1 MATAGSIPY
10 RHIVI
15 EGGIGAGKSTL
26 ARAIAERLE
35 VAPVLEP
42 FADNPFLEQF
52 YSDPE
57 RYAFPVELSFLAQRY
72 KQLKGAITAR
82 NLFRD
87 ALVAD
92 YVFAKSDLFAK
103 ITLPKAEYT
112 LFRNL
117 FDVMAEGMP
126 SPELIVYLR
135 PGPERQHAQIA
146 ARGRSYEQDI
156 DTAYLARIEKA
167 YEKQFKAA
175 RGSRVLWVDTSR
187 VDFVANGDDLSTM
200 VDIISQP
207 WKVGVH
213 QVDPM
218 PRKP

>member
-1 MATAGSIPY
+1 MSIPY
-10 RHIVI
+10 RHIAV

-26 ARAIAERLE
+26 ATALATRLGTE
-35 VAPVLEP
+35 PLLEP

-52 YSDPE
+52 YLDPE

-72 KQLKGAITAR
+72 KQVKAALSAR
-82 NLFRD
+82 TLFRD
-87 ALVAD
+87 ALVSD

-103 ITLPKAEYT
+103 ITLPKTEYT

-117 FDVMAEGMP
+117 YEVMAEGMAK
-126 SPELIVYLR
+126 PELIVYLR
-135 PGPERQHAQIA
+135 PGEARQCAQIE

-156 DTAYLARIEKA
+156 DIHYLRKLEKA

-175 RGSRVLWVDTSR
+175 RGSRVLWVDTSK
-187 VDFVANGDDLSTM
+187 VDFVANSDDLDGM
-200 VDIISQP
+200 ISLIGQP

-213 QVDPM
+213 HVAP
-218 PRKP
+218 

>member
-1 MATAGSIPY
+1 MAQSDRIPY

-26 ARAIAERLE
+26 ATALSSAMG

-42 FADNPFLEQF
+42 FGDNPFLEQF

-72 KQLKGAITAR
+72 KQLKNAISAR

-103 ITLPKAEYT
+103 ITLPKAEYA

-117 FDVMAEGMP
+117 YDVMAEGMP
-126 SPELIVYLR
+126 KPELIVYLR
-135 PGPERQHAQIA
+135 PGEARQHAQIA

-156 DTAYLARIEKA
+156 DKDYLRRIEQA
-167 YEKQFKAA
+167 YERQFKYA
-175 RGSRVLWVDTSR
+175 RGSRVLWVDTSAL
-187 VDFVANGDDLSTM
+187 DFAGQSADLDKMVALVSK
-200 VDIISQP
+200 P
-207 WKVGVH
+207 WEVGVH
-213 QVDPM
+213 KVAP
-218 PRKP
+218 

>member
-1 MATAGSIPY
+1 MAKTGSIPY

-26 ARAIAERLE
+26 ATAIAERMG

-72 KQLKGAITAR
+72 KQIKSAISAR

-103 ITLPKAEYT
+103 ITLPKAEYA

-117 FDVMAEGMP
+117 YDVMAEGMP

-135 PGPERQHAQIA
+135 PGAERQHAQIA

-156 DTAYLARIEKA
+156 DTGYLARIEKA
-167 YEKQFKAA
+167 YEKQFKVA
-175 RGSRVLWVDTSR
+175 RGSRVLWVDTSQ

-200 VDIISQP
+200 VDIISRP
-207 WKVGVH
+207 WEVGVH
-213 QVDPM
+213 QVEPV
-218 PRKP
+218 PVRP

>member
-1 MATAGSIPY
+1 MSNRIPY

-26 ARAIAERLE
+26 AKALAEALGS
-35 VAPVLEP
+35 APLLEP

-52 YSDPE
+52 YLDPA

-72 KQLKGAITAR
+72 KQVKAALSAR
-82 NLFRD
+82 TLFRD

-92 YVFAKSDLFAK
+92 YLFAKSDLFAK
-103 ITLPKAEYT
+103 ITLPKTEYQ

-117 FDVMAEGMP
+117 YDVMAEGMP
-126 SPELIVYLR
+126 QPELILYLK
-135 PGPERQHAQIA
+135 PGSERQQAQIA

-156 DTAYLARIEKA
+156 DTDYLARLEKA
-167 YEKQFKAA
+167 YERQFKHA
-175 RGSRVLWVDTSR
+175 RGSRVIWVDTSEI
-187 VDFVANGDDLSTM
+187 DFVARPEDMGKIM
-200 VDIISQP
+200 DIASQP

-213 QVDPM
+213 KV
-218 PRKP
+218 KP